1 MEADPFFTRQRI
13 SRVLYMDPKEF
24 PDLVLALIREYARPC
39 MGEEARDAYK
49 KVIQV
54 YGEWPTLKRAMLS
67 QRVVEVVQSYNRE
80 TCLIDE
86 LELHFREIPLNL
98 SQETAKIR
106 RMIYESYEVRRCLGQ
121 EIRLL
126 VDPLTSQ
133 QQGGY
138 TY

>member
-1 MEADPFFTRQRI
+1 MEADLFFTTQE
-13 SRVLYMDPKEF
+13 MEF
-24 PDLVLALIREYARPC
+24 PYLVLDLIREYSRPC
-39 MGEEARDAYK
+39 MDKEARDAYK

-54 YGEWPTLKRAMLS
+54 YGEWPTLKRAMLCS
-67 QRVVEVVQSYNRE
+67 RVVEVVQAYNRE
-80 TCLIDE
+80 SRLIDE
-86 LELHFREIPLNL
+86 LQLHFRVMPLNL
-98 SQETAKIR
+98 SQQITEIR

-133 QQGGY
+133 QQGGF